1 MLAFSEGVISEV
13 NHCVGLKY
21 HESKQ
26 CTCILGRVTSGEK
39 QNLGKLDKGASK
51 VFSFLVLS
59 THWTVWPFTV
69 GETLGDLCSSILPR
83 QDHQPLGQTKL
94 PRAWFSLILK
104 PSMGTTPVSSLF
116 HCFSVRKSPLTHT
129 HRNVSSSTEIPL
141 LAISFLS
148 FQAVVETYS
157 HPCSHLTPPCPLMPF
172 AHPWLLTF
180 TTPSPTPSLCL
191 EMGFLAL
198 ALSSFCSLNLLSNK
212 DACRCRK
219 IPSHLFCLNSSVQ
232 DEGWPELF
240 HSAGNCIYW
249 SLSFLIPKHS
259 PWCHKK
265 SLMSRHEE

>member
-1 MLAFSEGVISEV
+1 MLAFLGVFSEV

-26 CTCILGRVTSGEK
+26 CTCILGRVTSGEQ
-39 QNLGKLDKGASK
+39 QNLGKLDKGDSK
-51 VFSFLVLS
+51 AFSFLVLS

-69 GETLGDLCSSILPR
+69 GETLGDLCSSILLQAGSPTIR
-83 QDHQPLGQTKL
+83 SDQVAQGLIQSDLETLHGHNPSELPVPLLLCEEVPPYTYPQK
-94 PRAWFSLILK
+94 F
-104 PSMGTTPVSSLF
+104 
-116 HCFSVRKSPLTHT
+116 
-129 HRNVSSSTEIPL
+129 VSSSTEIPL
-141 LAISFLS
+141 LAISSLS
-148 FQAVVETYS
+148 FLAFVETYS

-191 EMGFLAL
+191 EMGFLAF

-212 DACRCRK
+212 NACRCRK
-219 IPSHLFCLNSSVQ
+219 IPSHLFHLNSSVQ

-265 SLMSRHEE
+265 SLMNRHEE